1 MVVPGTACATLQ
13 PDMRPDSPSL
23 PPTRSG
29 GNKTVLV
36 LLIGG
41 VLILGIAVFVYLT
54 RKPAQPAP
62 AEPIQEQVYAA
73 PKPLVV
79 EPSRPIVDRA
89 LDAGAEV
96 LLADENV
103 QKKTPKGGY
112 QEKLGTIDTVAVN
125 SFVNARFGQVRACYE
140 RRLKLNPLLQG
151 DLDMNISI
159 ASSGKVT
166 GIAVTA
172 DTVRDGEMLECVRR
186 TIRGWT
192 FPKPEGGRAII
203 AKNFKFKKKI

>member
-1 MVVPGTACATLQ
+1 M
-13 PDMRPDSPSL
+13 
-23 PPTRSG
+23 PPARSG

-36 LLIGG
+36 LLVGG
-41 VLILGIAVFVYLT
+41 VLILGIAVFVYMS
-54 RKPAQPAP
+54 RKTDAPPVP
-62 AEPIQEQVYAA
+62 AEPIREQIYAA

-89 LDAGAEV
+89 PDAGAEV

-112 QEKLGTIDTVAVN
+112 QEKLGTIDTAAVN

-151 DLDMNISI
+151 DLDLNISI

-192 FPKPEGGRAII
+192 FPKPDGGRAIV
-203 AKNFKFKKKI
+203 AKNFKFKKKV